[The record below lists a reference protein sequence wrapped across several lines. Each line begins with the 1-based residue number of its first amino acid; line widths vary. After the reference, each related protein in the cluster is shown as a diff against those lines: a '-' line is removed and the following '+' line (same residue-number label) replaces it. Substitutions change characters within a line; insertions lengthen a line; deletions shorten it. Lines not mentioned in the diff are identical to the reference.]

1 MKTCQGQVGRIFL
14 MRLEDGDLIPECIE
28 LFAKEKG
35 VSAGYVILL
44 GGIGGGEII
53 AGPRRSG
60 VTSPNPIVVPV
71 DGGHEVLGVGV
82 LAPDKEGK
90 PILHIHTALGRA
102 GHTITGDSRLG
113 ITTRLV
119 GEVIL
124 HEIAFTDVVR
134 TKDEKSGR
142 TLLEIRADR
151 N

>member
-1 MKTCQGQVGRIFL
+1 MKACQGQVGRIFV

-53 AGPRRSG
+53 AGPRRSSS
-60 VTSPNPIVVPV
+60 TSPNPIVVPV
-71 DGGHEVLGVGV
+71 DGAHEVLGVGV

-102 GHTITGDSRLG
+102 GHTITGDPRLG
-113 ITTRLV
+113 ITARLV

-124 HEIAFTDVVR
+124 HEIALTDVVR
-134 TKDEKSGR
+134 VKDEKSGLA
-142 TLLEIRADR
+142 LLEIRSDR